1 MQAITNILFLH
12 PFVVE
17 FSIIFAALAVALFLS
32 FCGGKKLFISLAAK
46 SRKVASIAAFVW
58 YAALF
63 FYFSGIIFVLPHAAL
78 LDIGFSQDNINR
90 LYFATGNYPI
100 VFFFIFLM
108 GGAAMLFISI
118 KKLTASI
125 PAPTPVSLAR
135 SVWNGTRRT
144 FLIIVLVFLA
154 LVISRVPAV
163 QDKQRTA
170 EIVSKIHS
178 QKITLAD
185 VIGNNLPPEPDPRL
199 KDYTIEGIDANGN
212 GIRDDV
218 ELAIFKL
225 HPDSARIRAAELQRA
240 KAMQI
245 GMTEVFN
252 SETQIAMLQENSR
265 GYFCISDT
273 GPEVSLSD
281 SQEKISRAFAVTDAR
296 EKEVEDLVLNIK
308 ERKAMWEENYEKYSI
323 TYSDLP
329 GSHCDID
336 LTSLPN

>member
-1 MQAITNILFLH
+1 MQTLIKILSFQ
-12 PFVVE
+12 PFVAE
-17 FSIIFAALAVALFLS
+17 LSIVFVALIAALFLS
-32 FCGGKKLFISLAAK
+32 FWGGRKLFISLAAK
-46 SRKVASIAAFVW
+46 SRKVALIAAFVW

-100 VFFFIFLM
+100 VFFFISLM

-185 VIGNNLPPEPDPRL
+185 VMGNNLPPEPDPRL

-225 HPDSARIRAAELQRA
+225 HPDSAKIRAAELQYA
-240 KAMQI
+240 
-245 GMTEVFN
+245 MTEQMFLTRVFN
-252 SETQIAMLQENSR
+252 TETW
-265 GYFCISDT
+265 
-273 GPEVSLSD
+273 
-281 SQEKISRAFAVTDAR
+281 KAVA
-296 EKEVEDLVLNIK
+296 
-308 ERKAMWEENYEKYSI
+308 EENLRANLCMIKVKLVGKETTELENLSFNTQVRKDWRDKVFEFI
-323 TYSDLP
+323 TSAGPAP
-329 GSHCDID
+329 GDSCDV
-336 LTSLPN
+336 SV

>member
-17 FSIIFAALAVALFLS
+17 FSIIFAALSVALFLS

-46 SRKVASIAAFVW
+46 SRKVALIAAFVW

-185 VIGNNLPPEPDPRL
+185 VMGEHLPPEPDSAY
-199 KDYTIEGIDANGN
+199 KDATVQGIDANGN

-225 HPDSARIRAAELQRA
+225 HPDSARIRAAELQY
-240 KAMQI
+240 AMALQNMITQI
-245 GMTEVFN
+245 FN
-252 SETQIAMLQENSR
+252 SETWKAAAFQDSR
-265 GYFCISDT
+265 GFACISQT
-273 GPEVSLSD
+273 YPRENLQKH
-281 SQEKISRAFAVTDAR
+281 SQIVDERV
-296 EKEVEDLVLNIK
+296 KEINDLVVNTQT
-308 ERKAMWEENYEKYSI
+308 RKDAENHAYDFTTSFGLANK
-323 TYSDLP
+323 DF
-329 GSHCDID
+329 CDIPID
-336 LTSLPN
+336 NLSS